1 MNGRSEAL
9 PGQWARHGLIKREKT
24 RTMTPD
30 SMETLGGS
38 TVQHGKCSDR
48 VYLMK
53 LCPQDRGQMVG
64 RLDTLAREKGYSKIF
79 AKVPAP
85 MEEEFLKG
93 GYAVEARVPGLFNGH
108 GEGLF
113 MGKFFTSDRARV
125 ENGGLLD
132 QVRAVALSRA
142 GARGAV
148 DSRFRVR
155 PMEPG
160 QAGTM
165 ARLYGRVFASYPF
178 PIMDPGFI
186 KETMASHVRYFG
198 VFEGRDLVA
207 LSAAEVD
214 MASLSAEMT
223 DFATLPHMR
232 GRGISDVLL
241 STMGQAVGAL
251 GIRTAYT
258 IARATSYGM
267 NIVFARAG
275 YRYGGM
281 LVNNTHIAGAL
292 ESMNVWWADISD

>member
-1 MNGRSEAL
+1 
-9 PGQWARHGLIKREKT
+9 
-24 RTMTPD
+24 MTPD
-30 SMETLGGS
+30 DMEILGGS
-38 TVQHGKCSDR
+38 IVQHGKLSDR

-53 LCPQDRGQMVG
+53 LSPQDRDHMVD

-79 AKVPAP
+79 AKIPAT
-85 MEEEFLKG
+85 MEAVFLKG
-93 GYAVEARVPGLFNGH
+93 GYRVEARVPGLFNGD

-113 MGKFFTSDRARV
+113 MGRFLTPDRARV
-125 ENGGLLD
+125 DNAGLLD
-132 QVRAVALSRA
+132 RVLATALSRA
-142 GARGAV
+142 GAV
-148 DSRFRVR
+148 SPEDNRFRVR

-165 ARLYGRVFASYPF
+165 ARLYGTVFSSYPF

-186 KETMASHVRYFG
+186 RDTMASHVRYFG

-207 LSAAEVD
+207 LSSAEMD
-214 MASLSAEMT
+214 LASLSAEMT

-232 GRGISDVLL
+232 GQGLSGLLL
-241 STMGQAVGAL
+241 SAMGQAVRSM

-275 YRYGGM
+275 YGYGGT
-281 LVNNTHIAGAL
+281 LVNNTHIAGGL
-292 ESMNVWWADISD
+292 ESMNVWWADLTG